1 MTRDRLAAA
10 VALAA
15 VAAFAG
21 MAAVSAGLVPDP
33 ALDEPVWYL
42 LVVASV
48 GYWLVLVR
56 LTRSDG
62 DGDAGDAA

>member
-1 MTRDRLAAA
+1 VSRDRLPPA
-10 VALAA
+10 VALAT

-33 ALDEPVWYL
+33 GFDEPAWYL
-42 LVVASV
+42 LVAASI
-48 GYWLVLVR
+48 GYWLAVVR

-62 DGDAGDAA
+62 DGGRDAA